1 MQTESH
7 RELLEEVLAYWE
19 GRTDSRSSDIA
30 ERIRK
35 RLESDDLES
44 GDFASWP
51 RTIVEVPSVPK
62 WKARVTKIKKK
73 AAALFMSERGVVAF
87 GLLFVRTLAIF
98 CCLVGAYIA
107 VAIVCAIAAAHN
119 GPAAGFF
126 ALALMV
132 SLAISLVAHFN
143 EHF

>member
-1 MQTESH
+1 
-7 RELLEEVLAYWE
+7 
-19 GRTDSRSSDIA
+19 
-30 ERIRK
+30 
-35 RLESDDLES
+35 
-44 GDFASWP
+44 
-51 RTIVEVPSVPK
+51 
-62 WKARVTKIKKK
+62 
-73 AAALFMSERGVVAF
+73 
-87 GLLFVRTLAIF
+87 
-98 CCLVGAYIA
+98 LVGAYIA